1 MNIYYVVLLVRNYRM
16 SVNVYAD
23 NEASANNI
31 AMVYISE
38 RFFEDL
44 RDIDVIK
51 CTLEKAAA

>member
-51 CTLEKAAA
+51 CTLEKAA